1 MVPLVTVLGLAF
13 VLADAGLGLFMLAL
27 LFGCWP

>member
-13 VLADAGLGLFMLAL
+13 VLADAGLGLWVLAL
-27 LFGCWP
+27 LIGGRP